1 MLSNKSIIKN
11 RVGFMQGRLV
21 PSEKKRR
28 IQYFP
33 EKNWK
38 KEILL
43 AKKNNYKVMEWTI
56 NIENIKKNPVF
67 IKSEINE
74 LKKYLKQNELKVESV
89 TCDFF
94 MQRPFFKNRNDKMIL
109 KFLKKIIINGQNL
122 GIKYFVIPLVDQ
134 SSVKNKKQESL
145 VIKNLKKFENILKK
159 NSKIVFEIDYS
170 PAKIIEF
177 IKKFKSSK
185 FRINYDTGNSAG
197 LGYNFNLEKKYFKY
211 VSNIHLKDKKI
222 KSQSIRLGKG
232 SFNFKLFLK
241 FIKKIKY
248 KGNFILQTA
257 RSENN
262 RHEYELNLNRK
273 YIEKFL

>member
-1 MLSNKSIIKN
+1 MLSNKSKIKS
-11 RVGFMQGRLV
+11 RIGFMQGRLV
-21 PSEKKRR
+21 PSEKKER

-43 AKKNNYKVMEWTI
+43 AKKNNYKLMEWTI
-56 NIENIKKNPVF
+56 NIENIKKNPLF
-67 IKSEINE
+67 IKSEING

-94 MQRPFFKNRNDKMIL
+94 MQKPFFKNQKNKLIL

-134 SSVKNKKQESL
+134 SSIKNKKQESL
-145 VIKNLKKFENILKK
+145 VIKNMKKIENILKK

-170 PAKIIEF
+170 PARIIGF
-177 IKKFKSSK
+177 IRKFKSSK

-211 VSNIHLKDKKI
+211 VANVHLKDKKI
-222 KSQSIRLGKG
+222 NSQSIRPLN

-241 FIKKIKY
+241 
-248 KGNFILQTA
+248 L
-257 RSENN
+257 
-262 RHEYELNLNRK
+262 
-273 YIEKFL
+273 